1 MLQKRVRIGLGLQQG
16 KEAIKPRNKSS
27 RPNPPPAQRRIAA
40 SSRSPTESAD
50 LAVVLLGPQSGPAAS
65 SQPIGGGPAPC
76 SQSATALPPLSQSA
90 AALRPLSQSAAA
102 LFLSAN
108 LALRAGLSWLV
119 RRERPSVVHCL

>member
-27 RPNPPPAQRRIAA
+27 SPNPPPAQRRIAA

-90 AALRPLSQSAAA
+90 AAL
-102 LFLSAN
+102 FLSAN
-108 LALRAGLSWLV
+108 LALRAGLSWRV